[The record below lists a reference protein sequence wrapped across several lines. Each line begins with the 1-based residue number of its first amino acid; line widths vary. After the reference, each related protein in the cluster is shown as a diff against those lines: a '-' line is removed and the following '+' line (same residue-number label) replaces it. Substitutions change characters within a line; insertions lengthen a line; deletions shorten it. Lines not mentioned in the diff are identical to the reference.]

1 MRDAIRAIPDGRYRF
16 EDVMDGDGLEAFD
29 IPIAVEV
36 RCDGER
42 IRFDFAGTAPQV
54 PGSINVT
61 LNATVAA
68 VGYAL
73 KALLDPE
80 VPNNQGMLDV
90 LEIAAEPGTL
100 VNAVVPGRRSRRA
113 PIPASGSSTWCSA
126 RSPRRCRSARSRRP
140 TAPTRWRCSPA
151 PTRAPAGRSST
162 SRRSAAAWAGA
173 R

>member
-1 MRDAIRAIPDGRYRF
+1 MRDAIRAVPDGSYRF
-16 EDVMDGDGLEAFD
+16 RDVMDGDGLEAFD

-36 RCDGER
+36 TVRGER
-42 IRFDFAGTAPQV
+42 IGFDFAGTAPQV

-68 VGYAL
+68 VGYAV

-90 LEIAAEPGTL
+90 LEVERRAGHAGQRG
-100 VNAVVPGRRSRRA
+100 VPGPGVVARPYQPADHRRGAGRPRPGAARARRRGGQRRQLDGGVRRHR
-113 PIPASGSSTWCSA
+113 PAHA
-126 RSPRRCRSARSRRP
+126 A
-140 TAPTRWRCSPA
+140 A
-151 PTRAPAGRSST
+151 RSST
-162 SRRSAAAWAGA
+162 SRRSAAAWAGG